1 MMTAE
6 KITTCVAMRGRN
18 PDNPSDRRTGIET
31 EQVLEIKEDVVT
43 NTLTS
48 VQKDNLLLEQVA
60 IIDDIYHSRD
70 ERVYT
75 EVSPALRAERDG
87 LKVIKIQEEVLDE
100 LKDWVWEVD
109 GQKYLIRLRKLTPRE
124 SWRLMDFSDE
134 EFDKAAEVNS
144 NTQLTKQAGNTIVK
158 NVLCEVFKSLLDQQ

>member
-1 MMTAE
+1 M
-6 KITTCVAMRGRN
+6 V
-18 PDNPSDRRTGIET
+18 
-31 EQVLEIKEDVVT
+31 
-43 NTLTS
+43 
-48 VQKDNLLLEQVA
+48 
-60 IIDDIYHSRD
+60 IDDIYHSRD